1 MNFNFIV
8 ISLLSLRVESSVV
21 HSDEPLQVVW
31 SNVFVS
37 ELSALADLCSS
48 DGSSLLN
55 ESMASIST
63 SSVAVDSIG
72 LATSREV
79 SLISNISHNIKEIQL
94 CKEKK
99 TRKKYLPIADP
110 FGQFDCILSLLSEVV
125 SVVSSSVVSKF
136 GGRPTSWGPRLLV
149 F

>member
-1 MNFNFIV
+1 MV

-37 ELSALADLCSS
+37 ELSALIDLCSS
-48 DGSSLLN
+48 DGLSLLN

-63 SSVAVDSIG
+63 SSVAVDSID
-72 LATSREV
+72 LVTSREV

-94 CKEKK
+94 TSMQRKK
-99 TRKKYLPIADP
+99 TRKEYLPMADA

-136 GGRPTSWGPRLLV
+136 GGRPTS
-149 F
+149 